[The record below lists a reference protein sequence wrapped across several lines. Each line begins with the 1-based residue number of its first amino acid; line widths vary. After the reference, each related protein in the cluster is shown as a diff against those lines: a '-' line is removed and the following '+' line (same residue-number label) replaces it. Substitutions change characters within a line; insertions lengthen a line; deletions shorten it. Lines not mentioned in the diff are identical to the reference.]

1 MWGGSALSR
10 LGWRSCCVHA
20 VSPCVCPLCPAVSPP
35 DLRQIRLACHEGFPL
50 TGTLPLKCFINP
62 FYFKLFIG
70 NATKHHICQP
80 GSIKGSRRKA
90 SPSLRSFKEAQS
102 RSLRLRLNLSSLI
115 MFSRL
120 WAAEMIC
127 DESGGNPGG
136 A

>member
-1 MWGGSALSR
+1 MREWGSSCVGGSALSC

-20 VSPCVCPLCPAVSPP
+20 VSPCICPLCPAVSPL

-90 SPSLRSFKEAQS
+90 FAVVALLQRGAEP
-102 RSLRLRLNLSSLI
+102 LSSFLLKSFI
-115 MFSRL
+115 AHYVQSALGCRDDL
-120 WAAEMIC
+120 
-127 DESGGNPGG
+127 
-136 A
+136 